1 MSTTKQDTALVT
13 YTDTSKESDVEEIKN
28 GNSEPNDQKH
38 KSVSTDVSVKNKEQ
52 CTEKVNDE
60 YPCEGKGVSNDEV
73 NKEDTCKGNGAS
85 NDGNDN
91 NEEVQDE
98 DNDEPWYINYKV
110 EDCSEELFD
119 DYGSEEQSTTDED
132 SSEKEEIFQ
141 DEDEGQENECSSEAN
156 PDKPGIWCGRQYY
169 SYRFGQHLSYSMSNL
184 DTRLATPKS
193 KYEYKGR
200 TVDDINVDYYRKNR
214 KFADTVLRTDF
225 VCEIMSQNSE
235 MKSKKDV
242 SSTDE
247 DDSETVSCEENYYY
261 SENFDE
267 DDDDKPD
274 GGNTGNASN
283 SADRDQDSKDID
295 SVKEQGEESDK
306 NTETQNEN

>member
-13 YTDTSKESDVEEIKN
+13 YTDTSKESDVEDIKN
-28 GNSEPNDQKH
+28 GNCEPNDQKD

-60 YPCEGKGVSNDEV
+60 DPCEGKGVSNDEVNKEDTCEGNGASNDEV

-91 NEEVQDE
+91 NKEVQDE
-98 DNDEPWYINYKV
+98 DNDEPWYINYKG

-119 DYGSEEQSTTDED
+119 DYGSEEQSTTDEE

-141 DEDEGQENECSSEAN
+141 DEDEGQENESSSEVN
-156 PDKPGIWCGRQYY
+156 TDKPGIWCGRQYY

-193 KYEYKGR
+193 RYEYKGR

-225 VCEIMSQNSE
+225 VCEIMSQNS
-235 MKSKKDV
+235 
-242 SSTDE
+242 
-247 DDSETVSCEENYYY
+247 
-261 SENFDE
+261 
-267 DDDDKPD
+267 
-274 GGNTGNASN
+274 
-283 SADRDQDSKDID
+283 
-295 SVKEQGEESDK
+295 
-306 NTETQNEN
+306 